1 MPGLLLCL
9 DFEKAFDSVDWRF
22 MFKVLHAFGFGP
34 DISQWIFTF
43 YRHIKSSVA
52 VNGQLS
58 EWFSI
63 QRGCRQGDPISPYLF
78 ILCVEILA
86 TMIRQN
92 KNIKGI
98 LIRETEYKI
107 SQYADDTEIMLE
119 GDKNSFE
126 ETVKIINTFGNKS
139 GLFLNV
145 GKTSA
150 IWLGNKRN
158 SPIKYMP
165 NLHMDWNP
173 PKLKILGIWFTNNL
187 KECELLNFREKFL
200 EIKALYKVWL
210 KRQITPLGRVAVL
223 KSLILSKIIHLW
235 ILLPNPPDSLVD
247 ALQKTVFQFV
257 WNRKQDR
264 ISRKVTVK
272 TIANGGLGIPDIRH
286 YINALKLSWIR
297 KLKTSDHKWKGIITS
312 TYPKVLVLEQL

>member
-1 MPGLLLCL
+1 
-9 DFEKAFDSVDWRF
+9 
-22 MFKVLHAFGFGP
+22 
-34 DISQWIFTF
+34 
-43 YRHIKSSVA
+43 
-52 VNGQLS
+52 
-58 EWFSI
+58 
-63 QRGCRQGDPISPYLF
+63 
-78 ILCVEILA
+78 
-86 TMIRQN
+86 
-92 KNIKGI
+92 
-98 LIRETEYKI
+98 
-107 SQYADDTEIMLE
+107 MLE

-139 GLFLNV
+139 GLFLNA

-165 NLHMDWNP
+165 NLHLDWNP
-173 PKLKILGIWFTNNL
+173 PKFKILGIWFTNNL
-187 KECELLNFREKFL
+187 KECEQLNFREKFL

-247 ALQKTVFQFV
+247 ALQKTVFQFE

-272 TIANGGLGIPDIRH
+272 N
-286 YINALKLSWIR
+286 YC
-297 KLKTSDHKWKGIITS
+297 KGRTWH
-312 TYPKVLVLEQL
+312 TKY